1 MSQRQIKRL
10 FIPLVLLI
18 FVVGCATQPKDLP
31 TTYVSP
37 NQYQHYSCD
46 QITLEMNRASRK
58 ANELQAKLK
67 QDADNDAAQMA
78 VGLVIF
84 WPALFFLEG
93 GDGPEAAEYSRLKG
107 EFEALEE
114 VSIQKKCGVE
124 VQTATTTVTATTP
137 STGDSKSLKEQLREL
152 REMVDEGLISEEDY
166 ETRKSQLL
174 EQSE

>member
-1 MSQRQIKRL
+1 MKGTNRKI
-10 FIPLVLLI
+10 FAICWTGLI
-18 FVVGCATQPKDLP
+18 CGCATQPKDLP

-137 STGDSKSLKEQLREL
+137 SPGDSKSLKEQLREL

>member
-1 MSQRQIKRL
+1 MKKIFAICL
-10 FIPLVLLI
+10 TGLI
-18 FVVGCATQPKDLP
+18 CGCATQPKDLP

-124 VQTATTTVTATTP
+124 VQTTTATVTATIP
-137 STGDSKSLKEQLREL
+137 STGDSKSLKDQLREL
-152 REMVDEGLISEEDY
+152 REMADEGLITEEDY
-166 ETRKSQLL
+166 EKKKAELLSKSD
-174 EQSE
+174 